1 MKRFLLV
8 LITLAGPCLASA
20 DEIDSWVASSVVRKA
35 VGSRQVCNGSYC
47 TIQPVYGYVG
57 IRQIAAAPAM
67 TDSLPIRFASYST
80 PAAASF
86 SSPPILPDVTGD
98 FAVASRIVSVGQPVV
113 TSSTCN
119 CAVTGICTCYPATCA
134 CAACANGQ
142 VRMGLVGATQYATG
156 NSYYS
161 VANPT
166 AGERIVN
173 TPTGHV
179 HVFTDQFGMVSTPH
193 SGGHQQR
200 KVVRFERWKAKKGI
214 E

>member
-1 MKRFLLV
+1 MKRFITACLLFV
-8 LITLAGPCLASA
+8 LLPALASA
-20 DEIDSWVASSVVRKA
+20 DYWEMRCDGNVCRRVLVRQPVAV
-35 VGSRQVCNGSYC
+35 RQVVAATSAEYVSFDPS
-47 TIQPVYGYVG
+47 PVGTV
-57 IRQIAAAPAM
+57 
-67 TDSLPIRFASYST
+67 SLASYST

-119 CAVTGICTCYPATCA
+119 CSVTGICTCDPATCA

-166 AGERIVN
+166 AAERVVN

-179 HVFTDQFGMVSTPH
+179 HVFTDQFGMVSTTH

-200 KVVRFERWKAKKGI
+200 KVARFERWKAKKGI

>member
-20 DEIDSWVASSVVRKA
+20 DEIDSWVASSVVRKV

-119 CAVTGICTCYPATCA
+119 CAVTGICTCDPATCA

-166 AGERIVN
+166 AIETNLIQ

-179 HVFTDQFGMVSTPH
+179 HVYADGSTSH
-193 SGGHQQR
+193 SGGHIQK
-200 KVVRFERWKAKKGI
+200 KVAHQERWRARKGVK
-214 E
+214 